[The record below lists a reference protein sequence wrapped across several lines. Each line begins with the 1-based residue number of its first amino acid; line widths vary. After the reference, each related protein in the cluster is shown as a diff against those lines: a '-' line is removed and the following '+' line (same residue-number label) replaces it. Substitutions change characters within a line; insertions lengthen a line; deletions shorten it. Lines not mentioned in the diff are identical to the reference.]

1 MAHTNPSQLI
11 HLCFYP
17 SYHDESVTRHAVAP
31 ACTSMSA
38 NLLAVIS
45 RPNLLKRNL
54 FLEDLR
60 ARLAN
65 DVSREALKFYP

>member
-1 MAHTNPSQLI
+1 
-11 HLCFYP
+11 
-17 SYHDESVTRHAVAP
+17 
-31 ACTSMSA
+31 MSA

-45 RPNLLKRNL
+45 RPNLLKRNW